1 MTKQTKI
8 NKSKLKAITIKM
20 LMHKLEQNIK
30 CTDAEFI
37 FEYEGQEY
45 HAFYYI
51 HTDQYGVKFWG
62 CEVSR
67 YNSHDDTISFHNV
80 ISWQYIKVK
89 KQYN

>member
-1 MTKQTKI
+1 MIKQTKI
-8 NKSKLKAITIKM
+8 NKSKLKDITIKM

-30 CTDAEFI
+30 CTDAEFQ

-45 HAFYYI
+45 IAFYYI
-51 HTDQYGVKFWG
+51 YTNQYGNKFWG

-67 YNSHDDTISFHNV
+67 YNSHDDTISFDNV